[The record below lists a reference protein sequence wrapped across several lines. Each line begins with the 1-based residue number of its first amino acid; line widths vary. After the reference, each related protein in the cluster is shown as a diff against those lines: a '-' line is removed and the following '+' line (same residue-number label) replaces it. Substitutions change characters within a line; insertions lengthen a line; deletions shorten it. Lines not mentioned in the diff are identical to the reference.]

1 MRIDSI
7 SIEQFSSQYQF
18 AFPDDVNNKAITES
32 IFFDKKEDYSKMFF
46 GDFNVRLEGLEN
58 KGQYS
63 SILVAVEDQP
73 KEILEVLR
81 EVGGGKFLRF
91 MNQHVDGIAFGR
103 DLESSLNEVFFDD
116 LGAVA
121 TEEVSNVVTEGKMD
135 RIIMVD
141 TYNEAFQ
148 NVDTE
153 SQADELFTDFAQ
165 MLSVLTNELKQG
177 YFVANN
183 LAKEDE
189 GTYQFMKDALVAV
202 GDYIDQGGSL
212 SFVGETQKEV
222 FSTAVTMMTDSLDSK
237 LSELGN
243 DDNTRVMFSLSA

>member
-1 MRIDSI
+1 
-7 SIEQFSSQYQF
+7 
-18 AFPDDVNNKAITES
+18 
-32 IFFDKKEDYSKMFF
+32 
-46 GDFNVRLEGLEN
+46 
-58 KGQYS
+58 
-63 SILVAVEDQP
+63 
-73 KEILEVLR
+73 
-81 EVGGGKFLRF
+81 
-91 MNQHVDGIAFGR
+91 
-103 DLESSLNEVFFDD
+103 
-116 LGAVA
+116 
-121 TEEVSNVVTEGKMD
+121 
-135 RIIMVD
+135 
-141 TYNEAFQ
+141 
-148 NVDTE
+148 
-153 SQADELFTDFAQ
+153 LFTDFAQ